1 MSETK
6 TPTLIQKNEYPHEYS
21 PAKNLDVLAQ
31 HLETSLVDAMN
42 GRGVIDDRMV
52 QDLRLYTGIYDP
64 DVEEKLKANKRSRV
78 FIKMTRA
85 KTDAAI
91 SQLDDMLHPNTD
103 KNWGIKLTPVPEIS
117 ELLDSTE
124 AAVVDGQ
131 QYVGDD
137 GKPVTEGDI
146 AKRKLQKL
154 NDACAAMEKEIHDQ
168 LTECRYNASAR
179 VAISDACI
187 VGTGILKGPVI
198 SRKNDSVF
206 VRQQDGQYVQEEKE
220 SFVPIVEVVRP
231 WDFYPDPS
239 AATIEEA
246 DYVFERRY
254 MSKRQLRALGKRK
267 GFSPEN
273 VERAIELS
281 PQQTQHKASFQDDV
295 RKLAG
300 MNDQLND
307 SRYETWEYHGPIRV
321 AVLAELGLV
330 PKPEKD
336 DDAKRLLEQEVDA
349 IVFYCGGVVLGAKSS
364 LIKHHSD
371 YPYRVFNWAQN
382 DACIFGF
389 GIPRIVI
396 DEQSVMNTVW
406 RMILDNGAATA
417 GPQIGLNKKFVKP
430 KDDDWTFSPFK
441 IWEIEGT
448 ATDIKQAFSTFE
460 TASHLNE
467 LSAIYQTSRVLF
479 DEVSGVPMIQQGE
492 QGQSTQTLGGMSM
505 LMNAANTV
513 RRRQV
518 RMWDDCVTTP
528 LITDF
533 YHFNMLYSKKN
544 EIKGDYQVDAKG
556 TSALLIKETQAQ
568 AITNLMSVVGSNPVF
583 QPVLALKAPQILRA
597 WVKTQSLP
605 DDILPTDDELR
616 SYHDELAEKQ
626 KNQPQD
632 SAMAIEQ
639 IRTELQQRKFQ
650 HEKELEQFKAL
661 QRQQEM
667 QFEAGLKLQLSA
679 AQERIE
685 LAKLAQEDKHNTES
699 LMTELKKVQANH
711 DASWQQF
718 MAEVQ
723 IKRQGGMTANYGLDG
738 VT

>member
-21 PAKNLDVLAQ
+21 PEKNLDILAQ

-52 QDLRLYTGIYDP
+52 QDLRLYTGIYEP
-64 DVEEKLKANKRSRV
+64 DVEDKLRTAKRARV

-124 AAVVDGQ
+124 EVDLEGQ
-131 QYVGDD
+131 KFVGED
-137 GKPVTEGDI
+137 GKPITQGDL
-146 AKRKLQKL
+146 AKRQLQKL
-154 NDACAAMEKEIHDQ
+154 NDACTGMEKEIHDQ
-168 LTECRYNASAR
+168 LTECRYSASAR

-198 SRKNDSVF
+198 SRKTDSVF
-206 VRQQDGQYVQEEKE
+206 VRQADGSFAQEEKE

-239 AATIEEA
+239 AASIEEA

-267 GFSPEN
+267 GFSPDN
-273 VERAIELS
+273 VERAISLS

-321 AVLAELGLV
+321 AVLVELGLM
-330 PKPEKD
+330 PHPDKD
-336 DDAKRLLEQEVDA
+336 EDAKRLFDQEVDA

-364 LIKHHSD
+364 LLKHHSD

-396 DEQSVMNTVW
+396 DEQSVLNTVW

-417 GPQIGLNKKFVKP
+417 GPQIGINTKFVKP
-430 KDDDWTFSPFK
+430 RDGEWTFKPFQV
-441 IWEIEGT
+441 WEIEGT

-460 TASHLNE
+460 TSSHLNE
-467 LSAIYQTSRVLF
+467 LSAIYQTARILF

-518 RMWDDCVTTP
+518 RMWDDCITTP
-528 LITDF
+528 IITDF

-556 TSALLIKETQAQ
+556 TSALLVKETQAQ
-568 AITNLMSVVGSNPVF
+568 AITNLMSVIGSNQVF
-583 QPVLALKAPQILRA
+583 QPVLALKAPEILRA
-597 WVKTQSLP
+597 WARTQSLP
-605 DDILPTDDELR
+605 DDILPSDDDLR
-616 SYHDELAEKQ
+616 AYQ
-626 KNQPQD
+626 KRIEEQAKGQPQD
-632 SAMAIEQ
+632 PALAVEQ
-639 IRTELQQRKFQ
+639 LRVQQQQAKFKHETET
-650 HEKELEQFKAL
+650 EQFKAQ
-661 QRQQEM
+661 QRQQELR
-667 QFEAGLKLQLSA
+667 FEAGLKLQLSA

-685 LAKLAQEDKHNTES
+685 LAKLAQEGKHNTES
-699 LMTELKKVQANH
+699 LMTELKKVQAKN

-718 MAEVQ
+718 IAEVQ
-723 IKRQGGMTANYGLDG
+723 IKQQSGLTANFGLDG
-738 VT
+738 VA

>member
-6 TPTLIQKNEYPHEYS
+6 TPTLIQKNEYPHEYREDR
-21 PAKNLDVLAQ
+21 NLDVLAQ
-31 HLETSLVDAMN
+31 YIESTLVDAMN

-52 QDLRLYTGIYDP
+52 QDLRLYTGAYDP
-64 DVEEKLKANKRSRV
+64 DVDEKLTKSKRSKV

-103 KNWGIKLTPVPEIS
+103 KNWGIKITPVPELS

-124 AAVVDGQ
+124 EVEAEGQ
-131 QYVGDD
+131 KFAFED
-137 GKPVTEGDI
+137 GKPVTKGDI
-146 AKRKLQKL
+146 AKRQLQKL
-154 NDACAAMEKEIHDQ
+154 QDACDAMEKEIHDQ
-168 LTECRYNASAR
+168 LTECRYSASAR

-198 SRKNDSVF
+198 SRKMDVVF
-206 VRQQDGQYVQEEKE
+206 VQKDGQYIQEEKE

-300 MNDQLND
+300 MNDSLND
-307 SRYETWEYHGPIRV
+307 SRYETWEYHGPIKV
-321 AVLAELGLV
+321 SVLIELGLV
-330 PKPEKD
+330 KKPEAD
-336 DDAKRLLEQEVDA
+336 EDAVKLEDQEVDA

-364 LIKHHSD
+364 LLKHHSD

-382 DACIFGF
+382 DACIFGS

-396 DEQSVMNTVW
+396 DEQSVLNTVW

-417 GPQIGLNKKFVKP
+417 GPQIGLNKKFVNP
-430 KDDDWTFSPFK
+430 RDGDWTFTPFK

-460 TASHLNE
+460 TSSHLNE
-467 LSAIYQTSRVLF
+467 LSAIYQTARVLF

-518 RMWDDCVTTP
+518 RMWDDCITTP

-533 YHFNMLYSKKN
+533 YHFNMLFSKKN

-556 TSALLIKETQAQ
+556 TSALLVKETQAQ
-568 AITNLMSVVGSNPVF
+568 AITNLMSVVGSNQVF

-597 WVKTQSLP
+597 WARTQSLP

-616 SYHDELAEKQ
+616 SYQQRIEEQ
-626 KNQPQD
+626 QQGQPQD
-632 SAMAIEQ
+632 PALAVEQ
-639 IRTELQQRKFQ
+639 MRIQQQQAKFQ
-650 HEKELEQFKAL
+650 HETQLEQFKAQ

-667 QFEAGLKLQLSA
+667 QFEAGLKLQLAA

-685 LAKLAQEDKHNTES
+685 LAKLAQEDKHNTEK
-699 LMTELKKVQANH
+699 LMTELKKVQETHTAN
-711 DASWQQF
+711 WQQF

-723 IKRQGGMTANYGLDG
+723 IKKQAGLTANYGLDPAA
-738 VT
+738 

>member
-1 MSETK
+1 
-6 TPTLIQKNEYPHEYS
+6 
-21 PAKNLDVLAQ
+21 
-31 HLETSLVDAMN
+31 
-42 GRGVIDDRMV
+42 
-52 QDLRLYTGIYDP
+52 
-64 DVEEKLKANKRSRV
+64 
-78 FIKMTRA
+78 MTRA

-103 KNWGIKLTPVPEIS
+103 KNWGIKITPVPELS
-117 ELLDSTE
+117 ELLDSTDE
-124 AAVVDGQ
+124 AEADGQ
-131 QYVGDD
+131 KFAFED
-137 GKPVTEGDI
+137 GKTVTKGDI
-146 AKRKLQKL
+146 AKRQLQKMQ
-154 NDACAAMEKEIHDQ
+154 DACTAMEKEIHDQ
-168 LTECRYNASAR
+168 LTECRYSASAR

-198 SRKNDSVF
+198 SRKMDLAF
-206 VRQQDGQYVQEEKE
+206 VQKDGQYIQEEKE

-254 MSKRQLRALGKRK
+254 MSKRQLRALAKRK

-300 MNDQLND
+300 MNDTLND

-321 AVLAELGLV
+321 SVLIELGLV
-330 PKPEKD
+330 KKPEGD
-336 DDAKRLLEQEVDA
+336 DDAVKLENQEVDA

-382 DACIFGF
+382 DACIFGS

-396 DEQSVMNTVW
+396 DEQSVLNTVW

-417 GPQIGLNKKFVKP
+417 GPQIGLNKKYVKP
-430 KDDDWTFSPFK
+430 MNDDWTFTPFK

-460 TASHLNE
+460 TSSHLNE
-467 LSAIYQTSRVLF
+467 LSAIYQTARVLF

-518 RMWDDCVTTP
+518 RMWDDCITTP

-533 YHFNMLYSKKN
+533 YHFNMLFSKKN

-556 TSALLIKETQAQ
+556 TSALLVKETQAQ
-568 AITNLMSVVGSNPVF
+568 AITNLMSVVGSNQVF

-597 WVKTQSLP
+597 WARTQSLP

-616 SYHDELAEKQ
+616 SYQQRIEEEQ
-626 KNQPQD
+626 KGQPQD
-632 SAMAIEQ
+632 PALAVEQ
-639 IRTELQQRKFQ
+639 MRIQQQQAKFE
-650 HEKELEQFKAL
+650 HETQLEQFKAQ

-667 QFEAGLKLQLSA
+667 QFEAGLKLQLAA

-685 LAKLAQEDKHNTES
+685 MAKLAQEDKHNTES
-699 LMTELKKVQANH
+699 LMTELKKVQSEHAAN
-711 DASWQQF
+711 WQQF

-723 IKRQGGMTANYGLDG
+723 IKKQAGLTANYGLDPAA
-738 VT
+738 

>member
-6 TPTLIQKNEYPHEYS
+6 PPTLIQKNEYPHEYS
-21 PAKNLDVLAQ
+21 PEKNLDILAQ

-52 QDLRLYTGIYDP
+52 QDLRLYTGIYEP
-64 DVEEKLKANKRSRV
+64 DVEDKLRTAKRARV

-117 ELLDSTE
+117 ELLDSTDE
-124 AAVVDGQ
+124 VDLQGQ
-131 QYVGDD
+131 KFVGED
-137 GKPVTEGDI
+137 GKKITQGDL
-146 AKRKLQKL
+146 AKRQLQKL
-154 NDACAAMEKEIHDQ
+154 NDACAGMEKEIHDQ
-168 LTECRYNASAR
+168 LTECRYSASAR

-198 SRKNDSVF
+198 SRKTDSVF
-206 VRQQDGQYVQEEKE
+206 VRQADGSFAQEEKE

-239 AATIEEA
+239 AASIEEA

-273 VERAIELS
+273 VERAISLS

-307 SRYETWEYHGPIRV
+307 SRYETWEYHGPIKV
-321 AVLAELGLV
+321 SVLVELGLM
-330 PKPEKD
+330 PNPGKD
-336 DDAKRLLEQEVDA
+336 ADANRLLDQEVDA

-364 LIKHHSD
+364 LLKHHSD

-396 DEQSVMNTVW
+396 DEQSVMNSVW

-417 GPQIGLNKKFVKP
+417 GPQIGLNKKFVNP
-430 KDDDWTFSPFK
+430 RDGDWSFSPFK
-441 IWEIEGT
+441 IWDVEGT

-460 TASHLNE
+460 TSSHLNE
-467 LSAIYQTSRVLF
+467 LSAIYQTARVLF

-518 RMWDDCVTTP
+518 RMWDDCITTP

-556 TSALLIKETQAQ
+556 TSALLVKETQAQ
-568 AITNLMSVVGSNPVF
+568 AITNLMSVIGSNQVF
-583 QPVLALKAPQILRA
+583 QPVLALKAPEILRA
-597 WVKTQSLP
+597 WAKTQSLP
-605 DDILPTDDELR
+605 DDILPSDDDLR
-616 SYHDELAEKQ
+616 AYQKRMEEQA

-632 SAMAIEQ
+632 AALAVEQ
-639 IRTELQQRKFQ
+639 LRVQQQQAKFE
-650 HEKELEQFKAL
+650 HETQLEQFKAQ
-661 QRQQEM
+661 QRQQELR
-667 QFEAGLKLQLSA
+667 FEAGLKIQLSA

-685 LAKLAQEDKHNTES
+685 LAKLAQADKANTES
-699 LMTELKKVQANH
+699 LMTELKKNQADH
-711 DASWQQF
+711 DAAWQQF
-718 MAEVQ
+718 IAEVQ
-723 IKRQGGMTANYGLDG
+723 IKKQAGLTANFGLDG
-738 VT
+738 IA